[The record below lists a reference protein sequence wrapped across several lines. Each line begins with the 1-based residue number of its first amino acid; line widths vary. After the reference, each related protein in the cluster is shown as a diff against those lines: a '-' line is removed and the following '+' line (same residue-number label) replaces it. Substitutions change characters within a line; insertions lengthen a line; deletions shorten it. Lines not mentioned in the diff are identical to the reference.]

1 MIISMKLFA
10 IRLENAETVI
20 VSAENTEQALK
31 AAGITPKAL
40 QDFQQQGIPR
50 DHADIVLDGF
60 GPQHYEIRELEHI
73 GIRLRIAEWGTFHL
87 ADMDQPTFDA
97 LYQGY
102 PMLEAVASEIAA
114 RWPDTVEIEAHR
126 AEHDALF
133 EDAML
138 REKTRLMLP
147 LGED

>member
-1 MIISMKLFA
+1 MKLFA

-20 VSAENTEQALK
+20 LSAENAEQALRT
-31 AAGITPKAL
+31 AGITPDVFQEL
-40 QDFQQQGIPR
+40 QQQGIDR
-50 DHADIVLDGF
+50 HHADIVLDGF

-73 GIRLRIAEWGTFHL
+73 GIKLRIAEWGIFQL
-87 ADMDQPTFDA
+87 ADMDQHTRDT
-97 LYQGY
+97 LYKGY
-102 PMLEAVASEIAA
+102 PILEAAASEIVT
-114 RWPDTVEIEAHR
+114 RWPDLVQIEAHR

-147 LGED
+147 FGED